1 MILCITIAL
10 EVYGDYMIT
19 KKHKEMPQILT
30 VNKKIAIIPSVI
42 IVVII
47 VGISQVSL
55 DYTPEQIPE
64 VEIVEEIENM
74 IIMPVKSARPDC
86 GPNDECY
93 IPSYYLAKIDETV
106 YWINEDSAFHSVT
119 SGQQENPDGLFDSGH
134 IDPDEKFSYT
144 FTEPGVYSYYCT
156 LHPWMNGMIKVE
168 R

>member
-1 MILCITIAL
+1 
-10 EVYGDYMIT
+10 MIT
-19 KKHKEMPQILT
+19 NKHKEMPQILT

>member
-1 MILCITIAL
+1 MEEPKL
-10 EVYGDYMIT
+10 
-19 KKHKEMPQILT
+19 

-47 VGISQVSL
+47 IGISQLSL
-55 DYTPEQIPE
+55 DYIPE
-64 VEIVEEIENM
+64 ETPQVEIVEDIENM

-134 IDPDEKFSYT
+134 IAPDEKFSYT

>member
-1 MILCITIAL
+1 M
-10 EVYGDYMIT
+10 E
-19 KKHKEMPQILT
+19 EPNF

-47 VGISQVSL
+47 IGISQLSL
-55 DYTPEQIPE
+55 DYIPE
-64 VEIVEEIENM
+64 ETPQVEIVEDIENM

-93 IPSYYLAKIDETV
+93 IPSYYVAKSGETV
-106 YWINEDSAFHSVT
+106 YWKNQDSAFHSVT

-134 IDPDEKFSYT
+134 IDPDEKFSYK
-144 FTEPGVYSYYCT
+144 FTEIGVYPYYCT

>member
-1 MILCITIAL
+1 
-10 EVYGDYMIT
+10 MIT

-144 FTEPGVYSYYCT
+144 FTESGVYSYYCT

>member
-1 MILCITIAL
+1 MSKI
-10 EVYGDYMIT
+10 
-19 KKHKEMPQILT
+19 KK
-30 VNKKIAIIPSVI
+30 VNKKIIIIPSVI

-47 VGISQVSL
+47 VGISQISL
-55 DYTPEQIPE
+55 EHIPEETFE
-64 VEIVEEIENM
+64 VEIIEDIENM

-93 IPSYYLAKIDETV
+93 IPSYYVTKIDETV
-106 YWINEDSAFHSVT
+106 YWKNQDSAFHSVT
-119 SGQQENPDGLFDSGH
+119 SGQQQNPDGLFDSGH

>member
-1 MILCITIAL
+1 
-10 EVYGDYMIT
+10 MIT

-119 SGQQENPDGLFDSGH
+119 SGQQEIPDGLFDSGL